1 MILPS
6 IAIWQLYICALLK
19 FFLTILYL
27 FNFFS
32 LCSNHMIHQNRSHL
46 KIFEAFLR
54 ILRRR
59 KNKGSHKFSSIPH
72 VSRVFA
78 APTVKLNVGHK
89 FTNQQVVKL
98 VRDTCCDIK
107 HASLVYVVRLLFIL
121 SEFLCFKYNDYLV
134 MFRIR
139 SAYTYLT

>member
-1 MILPS
+1 
-6 IAIWQLYICALLK
+6 
-19 FFLTILYL
+19 
-27 FNFFS
+27 
-32 LCSNHMIHQNRSHL
+32 MIHQNQSHL

-78 APTVKLNVGHK
+78 APAVKLNDVGHRFSNQK
-89 FTNQQVVKL
+89 FVKL

-107 HASLVYVVRLLFIL
+107 HASLVYLVRLLFIL
-121 SEFLCFKYNDYLV
+121 SEFLCYSFSV
-134 MFRIR
+134 SSIMTI
-139 SAYTYLT
+139 